1 MKNHE
6 IQITLLR
13 EDSNLYFS
21 FFTFHFSFNHLK
33 GPLPSFYTVH
43 RHGCEKHIR

>member
-43 RHGCEKHIR
+43 IHGCVTRIR